1 MAEYTGQNLVV
12 SFIHPSGT
20 LTLNTDYRSLATNP
34 SIGMVQATAGSDAN
48 HTYLTTVKDGNYA
61 YRGVAQTAGTVLKA
75 ALLPGVV
82 GTLIIGAEGTAAGA
96 QKETCPVISMGAK
109 YNYPYDNI
117 VEINCDFQA
126 NGAVTLGVYP

>member
-20 LTLNTDYRSLATNP
+20 LTLNTDYRSLSAAPT
-34 SIGMVQATAGSDAN
+34 IGMVDASAGSDAN
-48 HTYLTTVKDGNYA
+48 RTYLTTLKDGKYS

-75 ALLPGVV
+75 ALAPGVV
-82 GTLIIGAEGTAAGA
+82 GTLIIGAEGTAAPN
-96 QKETCPVISMGAK
+96 QKETCPVISMGAS

-117 VEINCDFQA
+117 VEITCDFQA
-126 NGAVTLGVYP
+126 NGAVVLGVY